1 MNIDYRITIDNYFKN
16 DKNPK
21 IYVNDIYNLLLI
33 NWNAGRSIVFK
44 TNHGYTNKLFIK
56 NTVDCNQMVEYFCKI
71 IGYERIYRKDKLQ
84 FMYNGKQIRNDP
96 YITIGQCFQ
105 NDSNPLIFVNDIYN
119 LLLINWKQ
127 TKNITFMV
135 NNNYKKKYTFDNS
148 MTLNS
153 ILEDFLLN
161 IDHYELKNKSEI
173 KYLYNGLQISFDP
186 DTVGEFFLNDY
197 NPIIYVMD
205 MNNLIKP
212 IDITFKTIQGIF
224 NISVYY
230 KRTAGYLLMKYLD
243 EIGHSELIDRNDKI
257 KFLYKAKQIKFWD
270 KTNVNTL
277 FLNDNNPLIVV
288 IDTDNVLSNN
298 TISKI
303 NVIFDSFGKKSSL
316 LVNFGTTIEQL
327 IKKYLF
333 KVGKIELIE
342 NYSLYKNHIYILYNG
357 IRYFFNDQNYVEKI
371 FFNNPIP
378 KVLIYLN

>member
-1 MNIDYRITIDNYFKN
+1 MNIDYRITIDNYFQN

-71 IGYERIYRKDKLQ
+71 IGYERICRKDKLQ

-127 TKNITFMV
+127 TKNITFIV

-148 MTLNS
+148 MTLYS
-153 ILEDFLLN
+153 ILVHFLSN
-161 IDHYELKNKSEI
+161 IDHYELKNISEI
-173 KYLYNGLQISFDP
+173 KYLYNGLQISFDG

-230 KRTAGYLLMKYLD
+230 KRTAGFLLMQYLD

-257 KFLYKAKQIKFWD
+257 KFLYKAKQIKFWE

-303 NVIFDSFGKKSSL
+303 NVIFDSFGKTSSIV
-316 LVNFGTTIEQL
+316 VNFGTTIEQL

-342 NYSLYKNHIYILYNG
+342 NYSKNHIYILYNG